1 MQNLNENESYTYH
14 YSHKT
19 GKVEKCGAKSLA
31 TCPYK
36 NLFHSNNKYI
46 IDNYVDKENEEYSKL
61 NSFQRDFFLRNITD
75 KTFPFSPTL
84 STESIYEGHKITSQV
99 LKYLGLTED
108 QIQSLKLN
116 KALFITPKTD
126 TSIQQA
132 FSIFHVRTRID
143 QELKDAWMKGA
154 IGSRYKGI
162 GQPYHYYDYLP
173 YTQYG
178 NARLTLELDQPVNVE
193 GINGEKSYT
202 VRDVW
207 ETWVK
212 LKKDRSE
219 MFEVEKNGNTFYV
232 YSSYDFYANNRW

>member
-1 MQNLNENESYTYH
+1 MQNLNENESYIYH
-14 YSHKT
+14 YSPRT
-19 GKVEKCGAKSLA
+19 GKVEECKAKTLA
-31 TCPYK
+31 SCPYK
-36 NLFHSNNKYI
+36 NLIHANRKFDIVDYI
-46 IDNYVDKENEEYSKL
+46 DEENEEYSKL
-61 NSFQRDFFLRNITD
+61 NSFQREFFLRDLKN
-75 KTFPFSPTL
+75 FPFSPTL
-84 STESIYEGHKITSQV
+84 STQSIYSGHKIQFQI
-99 LKYLGLTED
+99 LKYLRLPEE
-108 QIQSLKLN
+108 QIKSLKSN

-132 FSIFHVRTRID
+132 FTNFDVRTRME

-173 YTQYG
+173 YAEYG

-202 VRDVW
+202 LRDVW

-219 MFEVEKNGNTFYV
+219 MFEVKKNGNIFYV
-232 YSSYDFYANNRW
+232 YSSYDYYSKHKW